1 MKKKVLLVDDDQ
13 DVISALQTVL
23 ESKGFQVEAAFDG
36 PSGLKKAKAENPDLI
51 VLDVMLPDLDGMAV
65 CHALKKDPS
74 TRLIPVLI
82 LTSLSQS
89 SRGKD
94 AARLVAEGH
103 GAEGYLEKPVEPR
116 LFMDH
121 VYALLDPKK
130 KKGLS
135 RVLLVDDDPD
145 FVETLRVVLA
155 ENGYE
160 VITAHAGDEGFE
172 TALKEKPDIILLD
185 IMLPVKDGYEVCQEI
200 KEHKDLKKIPV
211 IMLTSIGRKLTE
223 PGYGKIMA
231 QSHQADDYIEK
242 PVEVAE
248 LLRRIQKFLKAR
260 DH

>member
-23 ESKGFQVEAAFDG
+23 ESKGFQVEAAFEG
-36 PSGLKKAKAENPDLI
+36 PSGLKKAKAEKPDLI

-74 TRLIPVLI
+74 TRHIPVLI
-82 LTSLSQS
+82 LTSLSES
-89 SRGKD
+89 DRGIN
-94 AARLVAEGH
+94 AARLIAEGH

-121 VYALLDPKK
+121 VYALLNPKR
-130 KKGLS
+130 KKGR

-155 ENGYE
+155 DKGYE

-172 TALKEKPDIILLD
+172 TALKERPDIVLLD

-200 KEHKDLKKIPV
+200 KEHKDLKMIPV

-242 PVEVAE
+242 PVEVEE
-248 LLRRIQKFLKAR
+248 LLRRIRKFLKSKNS
-260 DH
+260 